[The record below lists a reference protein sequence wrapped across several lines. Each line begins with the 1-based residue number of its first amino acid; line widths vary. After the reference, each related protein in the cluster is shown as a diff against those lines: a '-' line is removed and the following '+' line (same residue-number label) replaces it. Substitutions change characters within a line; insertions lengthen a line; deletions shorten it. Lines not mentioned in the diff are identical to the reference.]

1 MPPQGDDRLAMEGGG
16 AKIRGY
22 NSGVLRFS
30 PTPRKVTSGIFFF
43 PQKTK
48 LAFTR
53 EGFFLLRVRWLSQ
66 GGKLRLDAKLLN
78 LLHVTRPNLWPQNA
92 FVGPGHLSLSG
103 SLSYQP
109 VSWSYRLQKGCLDN
123 DQGNHS
129 CLEKSSTHV
138 VHTPT

>member
-30 PTPRKVTSGIFFF
+30 PTPKKSNIWNFFLSPENETSIYSGRF
-43 PQKTK
+43 
-48 LAFTR
+48 L
-53 EGFFLLRVRWLSQ
+53 LLRVRWLSQ